1 VFADPW
7 FSANW
12 HGAKAAGLVR
22 GAYHYG
28 RPSVCSG
35 HEEAA
40 FLLQTV
46 GDVGGLQPGDFL
58 ALDLEDPDVA
68 TGADLLGYALDFLT
82 SCERVAG
89 FKPMLYSSAEYLAEH
104 LLLGHAE
111 LGDYGLWL
119 ASWQGA
125 EPPAPAPWAF
135 IALWQHGGGV
145 VPGIGGVVDLDWFL
159 GTADELRRYGSGY
172 VPPVVPPV
180 GPEPV
185 PVPSGA
191 RADAEFL
198 AYAPQSGSWREAAT
212 NLRGIADDALERGR
226 AVVKVVG
233 DAAAAAAT
241 GWGGR

>member
-1 VFADPW
+1 MISVIDVSNNNGPINWPAVAASGVEAAVIKASEGTVFADPW

-12 HGAKAAGLVR
+12 HEAKAAGLVR

-68 TGADLLGYALDFLT
+68 TGA
-82 SCERVAG
+82 
-89 FKPMLYSSAEYLAEH
+89 
-104 LLLGHAE
+104 
-111 LGDYGLWL
+111 
-119 ASWQGA
+119 
-125 EPPAPAPWAF
+125 
-135 IALWQHGGGV
+135 
-145 VPGIGGVVDLDWFL
+145 
-159 GTADELRRYGSGY
+159 
-172 VPPVVPPV
+172 
-180 GPEPV
+180 
-185 PVPSGA
+185 
-191 RADAEFL
+191 EFL

-212 NLRGIADDALERGR
+212 NLKGIADDALARGR

-233 DAAAAAAT
+233 DAAAEASNVWA
-241 GWGGR
+241 RR